1 MVMAVGHG
9 CWSWLLVMAVG
20 HGCRAWLMVSGQPQ
34 STPDRAGDMVVTID
48 NKERSRASA
57 RSLKTIVDF
66 AVGSHARAVAVLL
79 AVALLGFLP
88 GFFSIP
94 PIDRDEARFA
104 QATKQ
109 MVESGEYVDIRFQD
123 EVRYKKP
130 VGIYWL
136 QAGVVKTAS
145 ALGFPHAL
153 TTIWLYRIPS
163 LIGATAAVLLTY
175 WAALAFI
182 SRRAAV
188 LAGLMMASCVLLGV
202 ERLIAKT
209 DAMLLMTVVAA
220 MGAMARAYLWQ
231 GRERPDASSAW
242 TTAAVF
248 WTALAAGVLLKGPL
262 IVMVVGLAAVALIV
276 VDRSAS
282 WVLSLKP
289 LAGIVWLAILVLPW
303 FLAIIGRAGDAFFAE
318 SVGGDLFGKVLAS
331 QESHGAPPGY
341 YFILFW
347 VTFWPGATL
356 AALATPAVWRAR
368 HEPAIKFLL
377 AWLVPSWLVLELVM
391 TKLPHYVLPLY
402 PAIAILIA
410 GVIDARALS
419 HKPFLVRGTLWWFV
433 VPVAASVAGIGA
445 LAVIGRQ
452 FGLLAWPL
460 FVAAAVMGF
469 LAWRLYQADG
479 AEHGLLRAVAAAILT
494 AIAMFGVIV
503 PSLGQLFPSATLVRI
518 LRESGCAH
526 PQAAAVGYQEP
537 SLVFLAGTPTRLTD
551 TLGAAEFLRGGEC
564 RFAFIEAREERS
576 FAQRAEALGVRYSAG
591 PRIDA
596 INISNGRPIT
606 IAVFRSTGSS

>member
-1 MVMAVGHG
+1 
-9 CWSWLLVMAVG
+9 
-20 HGCRAWLMVSGQPQ
+20 
-34 STPDRAGDMVVTID
+34 MVVTAD
-48 NKERSRASA
+48 NEGRQRASA
-57 RSLKTIVDF
+57 RSLKSIVDF

-79 AVALLGFLP
+79 VVALLGFLP
-88 GFFSIP
+88 GFFSVP

-109 MVESGEYVDIRFQD
+109 MVESGDYVDIRFQD

-136 QAGVVKTAS
+136 QAGVVKAAS

-153 TTIWLYRIPS
+153 STIWLYRIPS
-163 LIGATAAVLLTY
+163 LVGAIGAVLLTY
-175 WAALAFI
+175 WAALAFV
-182 SRRAAV
+182 SRRAAL
-188 LAGLMMASCVLLGV
+188 LAGLMMASCVLLGI

-220 MGAMARAYLWQ
+220 MGAMARAYLSQ
-231 GRERPDASSAW
+231 GRGRLSASSAW

-276 VDRSAS
+276 VDRSAT
-282 WVLSLKP
+282 WMLSLKP
-289 LAGIVWLAILVLPW
+289 LAGIIWLAILVLPW
-303 FLAIIGRAGDAFFAE
+303 FLAIMGRAGDAFFAG
-318 SVGGDLFGKVLAS
+318 SVGEDLLGKVFAG
-331 QESHGAPPGY
+331 QESHGSPPGY

-347 VTFWPGATL
+347 VTFWPAATL

-368 HEPAIKFLL
+368 REPAIKFLL
-377 AWLVPSWLVLELVM
+377 AWLVPSWLVFELVV

-419 HKPFLVRGTLWWFV
+419 RKPFLVWGTIWWFV
-433 VPVAASVAGIGA
+433 VPMVAGVAGIVV

-452 FGLLAWPL
+452 FGLLVWPL
-460 FVAAAVMGF
+460 MGAAAVMGF
-469 LAWRLYQADG
+469 LAWRFYQADG
-479 AEHGLLRAVAAAILT
+479 AEHALLRAIAAAILI
-494 AIAMFGVIV
+494 AIALFGLII
-503 PSLGQLFPSATLVRI
+503 PSLSQLFPSPTLARI
-518 LRESGCAH
+518 LRDSGCAR
-526 PQAAAVGYQEP
+526 PEVAAVGYQEP
-537 SLVFLAGTPTRLTD
+537 SLVFLAGTATRLAD
-551 TLGAAEFLRGGEC
+551 TLGAVEFLRGGDC
-564 RFAFIEAREERS
+564 RFAFVEAREERS
-576 FAQRAEALGVRYSAG
+576 FAQRAEALGLRYSAG

-596 INISNGRPIT
+596 INISTGQPIT
-606 IAVFRSTGSS
+606 IAVFRSVGSS